1 MIEHLSIDRRD
12 KIGLIGDNGT
22 GKMTF
27 LNMIYNRK
35 LSICHNLRIGYYS
48 QLR

>member
-1 MIEHLSIDRRD
+1 MIEHLSIDSRD

-22 GKMTF
+22 GKTTF
-27 LNMIYNRK
+27 LNMIYSRK
-35 LSICHNLRIGYYS
+35 LSIGHNLRIGYYS